1 VATELS
7 GRPLEIVQGRN
18 FATVSTLREDGSIQS
33 NVIWVH
39 ADDDGTVFVNS
50 AEGRAWPANLRRDP
64 RVTLAVPNWE
74 DPYEHVAIRGRAVEI
89 TSEGA
94 TEHIDSLAFKYRGEK
109 TYSGKQRDERLKIR
123 IEPERVT
130 HYGG

>member
-1 VATELS
+1 LAAGRAGSS
-7 GRPLEIVQGRN
+7 GHSDEKERPWPPNCR
-18 FATVSTLREDGSIQS
+18 AACASCWR
-33 NVIWVH
+33 
-39 ADDDGTVFVNS
+39 VFVNS

-123 IEPERVT
+123 IEPDHVT